1 MSLPKPIRRTARPLS
16 GRPMMEVLQAPRPG
30 RRTILAASL
39 MALSLGG
46 FIALAPPASAQ
57 GATPV
62 RQVTVHGEGQAAAAP
77 DEAAIAG
84 GTQVQSRTAREAMDG
99 NSRAMRQVQE
109 ALRATGIADRDV
121 ATSALTLRPVIDYQ
135 SSGNRPRVVGYTA
148 GHRLQV
154 RVRDLTKLGD
164 VLDRMVAAGANQIDG
179 LQLTVSDWSK
189 KVDEAR
195 VAAVADARRK
205 AEILARAAGA
215 RLGKVLSISEQGGA
229 SPPPVMRRMASPSA
243 SSAEPV
249 PIAAGDQTFRMTVT
263 VVWELID

>member
-1 MSLPKPIRRTARPLS
+1 MSLPKSVRSIEGPCS
-16 GRPMMEVLQAPRPG
+16 GQAMAIVVRGADAG
-30 RRTILAASL
+30 RRAALAVSL
-39 MALSLGG
+39 MALSLGVLL
-46 FIALAPPASAQ
+46 ALAPPASAQ
-57 GATPV
+57 VPAAV

-77 DEAAIAG
+77 DEAMIGG

-99 NSRAMRQVQE
+99 NSRTMRQVQE
-109 ALRATGIADRDV
+109 ALRATGIAERDII
-121 ATSALTLRPVIDYQ
+121 TSALSLRPVIDYQ
-135 SSGNRPRVVGYTA
+135 SAGNRPRVVGYTA

-154 RVRDLTKLGD
+154 RVRDLSKLGD
-164 VLDRMVAAGANQIDG
+164 VLDRMVSAGANQIDG

-205 AEILARAAGA
+205 AEILAQSSGA
-215 RLGKVLSISEQGGA
+215 RLGRVMTISEQGGA
-229 SPPPVMRRMASPSA
+229 APAPVLRRMAPQSA

-249 PIAAGDQTFRMTVT
+249 PVATGDQTFRMAVT